1 MRLSTK
7 FVSLILVM
15 LLLALG
21 ASYGTFVTV
30 LRPEF
35 DRQKEE
41 TWVSR
46 SQQNRDRVEAVLRE
60 NLLTSRWL
68 MRLLSD
74 EEGLVS
80 PGPELFRDSPMLAL
94 AIYSKVQDDARWKNL
109 VELKKNN
116 VVTSTEAVA
125 RPLGSGDAAFDFR
138 MQGDHFAMRAFF
150 EQYQLVL
157 VFPRN
162 LLIELAADVQ
172 PFLTLV
178 EATSGQTVL
187 SSTVGNEIP
196 KELREKI
203 VASNGVDL
211 VDSIQ
216 IPGSSGK
223 ALVAVSALKSFP
235 LAMVTFGT
243 NSRVDGTWRSLLTQ
257 FLGASVL
264 LVGLSLLVG
273 WYYTRR
279 MTARLE
285 SLESTS
291 EKIGMGDFKVHLDH
305 SGSDEVAALA
315 RALSVM
321 ANKIQDLFAAQEKQ
335 LRLESELA
343 LAQTVQSTLFPER
356 HSVIGNFE
364 VIGHYQ
370 SASECSGDLWGYWES
385 KDSIFLY
392 VLDAT
397 GHGVPAALMTSA
409 TRAVIALFEQF
420 EKAGLNQIVTG
431 LNQTLHKVG
440 NKTHQAT
447 GFVCQVE
454 KASGLVRYI
463 NASHVPAY
471 AFPQELTKKTRWNL
485 VPVLSDPVSR
495 RLGEQP
501 DTVFQIGTHQM
512 APGETLVLFTD
523 GLNDVKNGDGDEFV
537 DRKAIKVMIEALVET
552 PRDLKKSFQSFVKH
566 FDNYRAGTVM
576 PDDVTLIWFRRLS

>member
-1 MRLSTK
+1 
-7 FVSLILVM
+7 M

-94 AIYSKVQDDARWKNL
+94 AIYSKAQDEARWKNL

-116 VVTSTEAVA
+116 VITSTEAVT
-125 RPLGSGDAAFDFR
+125 RPPGTGDAAFDFR
-138 MQGDHFAMRAFF
+138 MQGDHFVMRAYF

-162 LLIELAADVQ
+162 LLIELAADVE
-172 PFLTLV
+172 PFLTMV
-178 EATSGQTVL
+178 EATTGQTVL
-187 SSTVGNEIP
+187 SSTVGNELP

-203 VASNGVDL
+203 VTSSGVDL

-216 IPGSSGK
+216 IQGSRSK
-223 ALVAVSALKSFP
+223 ALVAVSAFKSFP
-235 LAMVTFGT
+235 LAMVTFGA
-243 NSRVDGTWRSLLTQ
+243 NSRVDETWRSLLAQ

-273 WYYTRR
+273 WYYTRT

-285 SLESTS
+285 GLEATS
-291 EKIGMGDFKVHLDH
+291 EKIGLGDFKVQLDQ

-315 RALSVM
+315 KALSVM

-335 LRLESELA
+335 IRIESEMA

-356 HSVIGNFE
+356 HSIIGNFE

-420 EKAGLNQIVTG
+420 EKAGLSQIVMG

-447 GFVCQVE
+447 GFVCQVD
-454 KASGLVRYI
+454 KATGAVRYI
-463 NASHVPAY
+463 NASHVPTY
-471 AFPQELTKKTRWNL
+471 AFPQSLNKKTRWNS
-485 VPVLSDPVSR
+485 VSVLSDPISL
-495 RLGEQP
+495 RLGERP
-501 DTVFQIGTHQM
+501 DTIFEIGTHQM

-523 GLNDVKNGDGDEFV
+523 GLNDVKNRAGDEFV
-537 DRKAIKVMIEALVET
+537 DRKAVKAMIETLVDS
-552 PRDLKKSFQSFVKH
+552 PNDLKKSFQGFVKQ
-566 FDNYRAGTVM
+566 FDTFRAGTVM